1 MDDKSGRLKK
11 KRGVTRTSV
20 TKICK
25 AIETELTKTDV
36 NVDAL
41 EEMLE
46 QLAVESNEL
55 KNLDSQ
61 IEEFVSDDKLEKE
74 VKEVAEYTQ
83 KIITWKFR
91 ATKKIRERTK
101 NVDSL
106 NVPSSCYKESSSN
119 IKLPKLSISKF
130 YGQSSLWLSFWNSF
144 ESAIHENDS
153 LSEVSKFNYLK
164 AHLGGSALSTVEG
177 FALTPENYEI
187 AIKLLKKE
195 RFGRS
200 DVLINT
206 HLNNLLRICPLKNSD
221 DIVSFRKMFDNIQ
234 TEIRSLESLNVLK
247 ETYQNLLC
255 PLLLKCLPPDLV
267 LEYNKSMKS
276 DKYEINELVDFLS
289 IQLKA
294 KERSL
299 MYASPVSSKKEKYSY
314 PRNDSSSEKINN
326 SRCFSSKRFSSSDLI
341 SSEVKTKTNACIFC
355 NEFHAVGD
363 CNYALSLSLEQR
375 KKILSKKAACFIC
388 AKPFHLAKFCKS
400 KIVCTLCGKRHLSI
414 LCNQD
419 NSVLKNNTHLN
430 ENKDDNNLLYE
441 NFTLANNLCSS
452 EVYLQ
457 TLIVSVENN
466 DLKYYV
472 RSIIDLG
479 SQRSYVS
486 KYVADVMK
494 LKCVGEQTVTHG
506 LFGGLKRRENHKKFS
521 IELRN
526 TENNFSCNVE
536 VMDQNKI
543 CTSLPKLK
551 DPKNIEELKQ
561 LGIFAS
567 DICLNE
573 NLCLYENN
581 PKEIHILLGADTA
594 ARLFTGEIKNL
605 SPDLIAMNTKLG
617 WRVIGRSRITE
628 NDSSSTLMS
637 LLVNDVNIS
646 DLWRLDTLN
655 INDPAE
661 NQSRKELE
669 EAAKE
674 HFERSVKR
682 YNEGRY
688 IVSLPWIHDHP
699 PLPDGRKIAER
710 RLNSCIKALE
720 RAEKLVDYDDVF
732 QDWQKEGIIEEV
744 DPMQEIK
751 QGQHFLPHHPVFK
764 ENSTTKVRLVFDGSA
779 KERNTPSINDC
790 LEKGPNL
797 VELIP
802 SLMNRFR
809 VGKYGVIA
817 DIKKAFLQI
826 GLQERDRPY
835 LRFLWKDRG
844 REGNIKI
851 LQHKRVVFGISSSP
865 FLLGATLE
873 LHLKNAPD
881 HLKETAQQ
889 LMRSFY
895 VDNCVFSVN
904 TKKELASF
912 ISESQALLSTAKF
925 ELRGWEHSP
934 TEDKIEE
941 RQEDLKVPVLGL
953 LWNLPKDTMSLDMK
967 GLMKEDKGPTTKR
980 KILSTVHRIFDPIG
994 FSCPVTLEPKC
1005 LLQECWKLGLSWDA
1019 ELPLLITERFE
1030 RWKMKLPKL
1039 NALQIPRCVRED
1051 FAEDSKLSIHVFC
1064 DANQSAYATCIFL
1077 RAESAD
1083 NTSCQLIQARN
1094 RVAPLKK
1101 ISIPRLE
1108 LLSCTIGAR
1117 LAKATIS
1124 ELGLE
1129 KIPIFYWSDSMNA
1142 LYWIKRNENWATF
1155 VYNRVLEI
1163 RKLTNPEDWRH
1174 ISGTLNPADLPSR
1187 GSNAEELVKS
1197 LWWEGSNWLR
1207 RPIEDWPVSETIPDF
1222 DVVNSEKRKTIVS
1235 VTNTTTE
1242 QLEYFSKVSS
1252 FRKMTRITAWIFRF
1266 YKNAKTQKKERKVGT
1281 LDLEEVEAAEKF
1293 ILKQVQSQCFS
1304 GNEKL
1309 NLQTF
1314 LDSDGLLRVKTKIS
1328 QRSDIPTFRFP
1339 ILLPSKHAVIG
1350 KLIFEKHVELSHAGI
1365 QILMS
1370 SLRENYWILKSRKTI
1385 HQVIR
1390 TCVICQ
1396 RFASRPLEVVSAPL
1410 PEDRVRDAYVFEVVG
1425 VDLCGPLYLKNKTKC
1440 WAVLFTC
1447 AVYRAVHIELVTS
1460 LSTDSFILALRR
1472 IEYLG
1477 HLREFS
1483 KICNESKIK
1492 EGDIV
1497 LIGDSNVKRI
1507 NWPLGRVIKLYLGK
1521 DKKARLVE
1529 IQTKSGSFLRP
1540 IQRLFPL
1547 EISQSEKSAVP
1558 RPPKSDPLSTMIP
1571 EGAPTSSDSPAVPD
1585 VNPNVNV
1592 CSRRRSRYGRLLKPS
1607 ALLDSFI

>member
-1 MDDKSGRLKK
+1 
-11 KRGVTRTSV
+11 
-20 TKICK
+20 
-25 AIETELTKTDV
+25 
-36 NVDAL
+36 
-41 EEMLE
+41 
-46 QLAVESNEL
+46 
-55 KNLDSQ
+55 
-61 IEEFVSDDKLEKE
+61 
-74 VKEVAEYTQ
+74 
-83 KIITWKFR
+83 
-91 ATKKIRERTK
+91 
-101 NVDSL
+101 
-106 NVPSSCYKESSSN
+106 
-119 IKLPKLSISKF
+119 
-130 YGQSSLWLSFWNSF
+130 
-144 ESAIHENDS
+144 
-153 LSEVSKFNYLK
+153 
-164 AHLGGSALSTVEG
+164 
-177 FALTPENYEI
+177 
-187 AIKLLKKE
+187 
-195 RFGRS
+195 
-200 DVLINT
+200 
-206 HLNNLLRICPLKNSD
+206 
-221 DIVSFRKMFDNIQ
+221 
-234 TEIRSLESLNVLK
+234 
-247 ETYQNLLC
+247 
-255 PLLLKCLPPDLV
+255 
-267 LEYNKSMKS
+267 
-276 DKYEINELVDFLS
+276 
-289 IQLKA
+289 
-294 KERSL
+294 
-299 MYASPVSSKKEKYSY
+299 
-314 PRNDSSSEKINN
+314 
-326 SRCFSSKRFSSSDLI
+326 
-341 SSEVKTKTNACIFC
+341 
-355 NEFHAVGD
+355 
-363 CNYALSLSLEQR
+363 
-375 KKILSKKAACFIC
+375 
-388 AKPFHLAKFCKS
+388 
-400 KIVCTLCGKRHLSI
+400 
-414 LCNQD
+414 
-419 NSVLKNNTHLN
+419 
-430 ENKDDNNLLYE
+430 
-441 NFTLANNLCSS
+441 
-452 EVYLQ
+452 
-457 TLIVSVENN
+457 
-466 DLKYYV
+466 
-472 RSIIDLG
+472 
-479 SQRSYVS
+479 
-486 KYVADVMK
+486 MK
-494 LKCVGEQTVTHG
+494 LKCLGEQTVTHG
-506 LFGGLKRRENHKKFS
+506 LFGGLKRRENHKMYS
-521 IELRN
+521 IKLRN
-526 TENNFSCNVE
+526 TENNFCCNVE

-543 CTSLPKLK
+543 CTSLPKL
-551 DPKNIEELKQ
+551 DSKNIEEVKQ
-561 LGIFAS
+561 LGIFVS
-567 DICLNE
+567 DICLDE
-573 NLCLYENN
+573 NLCLYEND

-594 ARLFTGEIKNL
+594 ARLFTGEIKKL

-617 WRVIGRSRITE
+617 WTVIGRSGINK

-661 NQSRKELE
+661 TQSRKELE

-674 HFERSVKR
+674 HFERSVTR
-682 YNEGRY
+682 DNEGRY

-699 PLPDGRKIAER
+699 PLPDGRKLAER

-720 RAEKLVDYDDVF
+720 RVEKLADYDDVF
-732 QDWQKEGIIEEV
+732 QDWQNEGIIEEV

-751 QGQHFLPHHPVFK
+751 EGQHFLPHHPVFK
-764 ENSTTKVRLVFDGSA
+764 ENSTAKVRPVFDGSA
-779 KERNTPSINDC
+779 KEKNTPSINDC

-802 SLMNRFR
+802 SLINRFR
-809 VGKYGVIA
+809 VEKYGVIS

-835 LRFLWKDRG
+835 LRFLWKDR
-844 REGNIKI
+844 RKDGNIKI

-904 TKKELASF
+904 RREELARF

-934 TEDKIEE
+934 TEDKTEE
-941 RQEDLKVPVLGL
+941 RQEDRKVPVLGL
-953 LWNLPKDTMSLDMK
+953 LWNLPKDTISLDLK
-967 GLMKEDKGPTTKR
+967 SLMKEDKGPITKR

-994 FSCPVTLEPKC
+994 FSCPVTLEPKS

-1039 NALQIPRCVRED
+1039 NDLEIPRCVRED
-1051 FAEDSKLSIHVFC
+1051 FAEDSKFSIHVFC
-1064 DANQSAYATCIFL
+1064 DASQSAYATCIFL

-1083 NTSCQLIQARN
+1083 STSCQLIQARN

-1129 KIPIFYWSDSMNA
+1129 NIPIFYWSDSMNA

-1197 LWWEGSNWLR
+1197 LWWKGPNWLR
-1207 RPIEDWPVSETIPDF
+1207 MPIEDWPVSETMPDF
-1222 DVVNSEKRKTIVS
+1222 DVVNSEKRKSIVS

-1242 QLEYFSKVSS
+1242 QLEYFSK
-1252 FRKMTRITAWIFRF
+1252 
-1266 YKNAKTQKKERKVGT
+1266 
-1281 LDLEEVEAAEKF
+1281 
-1293 ILKQVQSQCFS
+1293 
-1304 GNEKL
+1304 
-1309 NLQTF
+1309 TF

-1328 QRSDIPTFRFP
+1328 QRSDLPTFRFP
-1339 ILLPSKHAVIG
+1339 ILLPSKHDVIG

-1385 HQVIR
+1385 RQVIR
-1390 TCVICQ
+1390 NCVICQ
-1396 RFASRPLEVVSAPL
+1396 RFSSRPLEVASAPL

-1425 VDLCGPLYLKNKTKC
+1425 VDLCGPLYLKNKSKC

-1472 IEYLG
+1472 FISRRGRPATIYSDNGTNLVGTSNELKSVDWVKIQEYASVKEILWKFNPPSAPWWGGFWESLIGMLKSILRKILGKASLQFEELYTVLCDAEGIINSRPLTYLSEDNEDLIALTPAMFLQDVKEIVVPDIDQIDAKRMNKKFFYRQKVCQDLRKRFRIEYLG

-1483 KICNESKIK
+1483 KIRNESKIK

-1521 DKKARLVE
+1521 DKKVRLVE
-1529 IQTKSGSFLRP
+1529 VQTKSGSFLRP

-1547 EISQSEKSAVP
+1547 EVSQSEKSAIP
-1558 RPPKSDPLSTMIP
+1558 CLPKSDSPSTMMIP
-1571 EGAPTSSDSPAVPD
+1571 DGTPTSSNSHAVSD
-1585 VNPNVNV
+1585 VRQP
-1592 CSRRRSRYGRLLKPS
+1592 RRSRYGRLLKPN
-1607 ALLDSFI
+1607 ALLDSLV

>member
-1 MDDKSGRLKK
+1 MDDKSGRLRK
-11 KRGVTRTSV
+11 KRGVLRTSV

-25 AIETELTKTDV
+25 TIETELTKTDV
-36 NVDAL
+36 NVDML

-46 QLAVESNEL
+46 QLAVESSEL

-61 IEEFVSDDKLEKE
+61 IEEFVSEDKLE
-74 VKEVAEYTQ
+74 
-83 KIITWKFR
+83 R
-91 ATKKIRERTK
+91 
-101 NVDSL
+101 
-106 NVPSSCYKESSSN
+106 
-119 IKLPKLSISKF
+119 
-130 YGQSSLWLSFWNSF
+130 
-144 ESAIHENDS
+144 
-153 LSEVSKFNYLK
+153 
-164 AHLGGSALSTVEG
+164 
-177 FALTPENYEI
+177 
-187 AIKLLKKE
+187 
-195 RFGRS
+195 
-200 DVLINT
+200 
-206 HLNNLLRICPLKNSD
+206 
-221 DIVSFRKMFDNIQ
+221 
-234 TEIRSLESLNVLK
+234 
-247 ETYQNLLC
+247 
-255 PLLLKCLPPDLV
+255 
-267 LEYNKSMKS
+267 
-276 DKYEINELVDFLS
+276 
-289 IQLKA
+289 
-294 KERSL
+294 
-299 MYASPVSSKKEKYSY
+299 
-314 PRNDSSSEKINN
+314 
-326 SRCFSSKRFSSSDLI
+326 
-341 SSEVKTKTNACIFC
+341 
-355 NEFHAVGD
+355 
-363 CNYALSLSLEQR
+363 
-375 KKILSKKAACFIC
+375 
-388 AKPFHLAKFCKS
+388 
-400 KIVCTLCGKRHLSI
+400 
-414 LCNQD
+414 
-419 NSVLKNNTHLN
+419 
-430 ENKDDNNLLYE
+430 
-441 NFTLANNLCSS
+441 

-466 DLKYYV
+466 DLKHYV

-494 LKCVGEQTVTHG
+494 LKCFGEQTVTHG
-506 LFGGLKRRENHKKFS
+506 LFGGLKRRENHKIYS
-521 IELRN
+521 IKLRN
-526 TENNFSCNVE
+526 TENNFCCNVE

-543 CTSLPKLK
+543 CTSLPKL
-551 DPKNIEELKQ
+551 DSKNIEEVKQ
-561 LGIFAS
+561 LGIFVS
-567 DICLNE
+567 DICLDE
-573 NLCLYENN
+573 NLCLYEND

-594 ARLFTGEIKNL
+594 ARLFTGEIKKL

-617 WRVIGRSRITE
+617 WTVIGRSGINK

-661 NQSRKELE
+661 TQSRKELE

-674 HFERSVKR
+674 HFERSVTR
-682 YNEGRY
+682 DNEGRY

-699 PLPDGRKIAER
+699 PLPDGRKLAER

-720 RAEKLVDYDDVF
+720 RVEKLADYDDVF
-732 QDWQKEGIIEEV
+732 QDWQNEGIIEEV

-751 QGQHFLPHHPVFK
+751 EGQHFLLHHPVFK
-764 ENSTTKVRLVFDGSA
+764 ENSTTKVRPVFDGSA
-779 KERNTPSINDC
+779 KEKNTPSINDC

-802 SLMNRFR
+802 SLINRFR
-809 VGKYGVIA
+809 VEKYGVIS

-835 LRFLWKDRG
+835 LRFLWKDR
-844 REGNIKI
+844 RKDGNIKI

-904 TKKELASF
+904 RREELARF

-934 TEDKIEE
+934 TEDKTEE
-941 RQEDLKVPVLGL
+941 RQEDRKVPVLGL
-953 LWNLPKDTMSLDMK
+953 LCNLPKDTISLDLK
-967 GLMKEDKGPTTKR
+967 SLMKEDKGPITKR

-994 FSCPVTLEPKC
+994 FSCPVTLEPKS

-1039 NALQIPRCVRED
+1039 NDLEIPRCVRED
-1051 FAEDSKLSIHVFC
+1051 FAEDSKFSIHVFC
-1064 DANQSAYATCIFL
+1064 DASQSAYATCIFL

-1083 NTSCQLIQARN
+1083 STSCQLIQARN

-1129 KIPIFYWSDSMNA
+1129 NIPIFYWSDSMNA

-1197 LWWEGSNWLR
+1197 LWWKGPNWLR
-1207 RPIEDWPVSETIPDF
+1207 MPIEDWPVSETMPDF
-1222 DVVNSEKRKTIVS
+1222 DVVNSEKRKSIVS

-1242 QLEYFSKVSS
+1242 QLEYFSK
-1252 FRKMTRITAWIFRF
+1252 
-1266 YKNAKTQKKERKVGT
+1266 KKERKFGT
-1281 LDLEEVEAAEKF
+1281 LDFEEVEAAEKY
-1293 ILKQVQSQCFS
+1293 ILKQVQSQCFL

-1328 QRSDIPTFRFP
+1328 QRSDLPTFRFP
-1339 ILLPSKHAVIG
+1339 ILLPSKHDVIG

-1385 HQVIR
+1385 RQVIR
-1390 TCVICQ
+1390 NCVICQ
-1396 RFASRPLEVVSAPL
+1396 RFSSRPLEVASAPL

-1425 VDLCGPLYLKNKTKC
+1425 VDLCGPLYLKNKSKC

-1447 AVYRAVHIELVTS
+1447 AVYRAVHIDLVTS

-1472 IEYLG
+1472 FISRRGRPATIYSDNGTNLVGTSNELKSVDWVKIQEYASVKKILWKFNPPSAPWWGGFWERIIGMLKSILRKILGKASLQFEELYTVLCDAEGIINSRPLTYLSEDNEDLIALTPAMFLQDVKEIGVPDIDQIDAKRMNKRFFYRQKVCQDLRKRFRIEYLG

-1483 KICNESKIK
+1483 KIRNESKIK

-1521 DKKARLVE
+1521 DKKVRLVE
-1529 IQTKSGSFLRP
+1529 VQTKSGSFLRP

-1547 EISQSEKSAVP
+1547 EVSQSEKSAIP
-1558 RPPKSDPLSTMIP
+1558 CLPKSDSPSTMMIP
-1571 EGAPTSSDSPAVPD
+1571 DGTPTSSDSHAVSD
-1585 VNPNVNV
+1585 VRQP
-1592 CSRRRSRYGRLLKPS
+1592 RRSRYGRLLKPN
-1607 ALLDSFI
+1607 ALLDSLSSGGPEFSSSQPTSEQFPGIRRNKTRTLNSRPTSKKELAFEETLVNSTTVLRLVQGSVVLSQLLSNFLASEETKRSSVGPGFSSSQPTTEHVSGIRR

>member
-20 TKICK
+20 SKICK

-106 NVPSSCYKESSSN
+106 NVPSSCYKEPSSN

-164 AHLGGSALSTVEG
+164 AHLGGSALSTIEG

-187 AIKLLKKE
+187 AIKLLKE

-255 PLLLKCLPPDLV
+255 PLLLKCLPSDLV

-299 MYASPVSSKKEKYSY
+299 MYASP
-314 PRNDSSSEKINN
+314 
-326 SRCFSSKRFSSSDLI
+326 
-341 SSEVKTKTNACIFC
+341 
-355 NEFHAVGD
+355 
-363 CNYALSLSLEQR
+363 
-375 KKILSKKAACFIC
+375 
-388 AKPFHLAKFCKS
+388 
-400 KIVCTLCGKRHLSI
+400 
-414 LCNQD
+414 
-419 NSVLKNNTHLN
+419 
-430 ENKDDNNLLYE
+430 
-441 NFTLANNLCSS
+441 
-452 EVYLQ
+452 

-466 DLKYYV
+466 DLKHYV

-494 LKCVGEQTVTHG
+494 LKCVGDQTVTHG

-543 CTSLPKLK
+543 CTYLPKLK

-573 NLCLYENN
+573 NLCLYEND

-617 WRVIGRSRITE
+617 WTVIGRSRITE

-682 YNEGRY
+682 DNEGRY

-764 ENSTTKVRLVFDGSA
+764 ENSTTKVRPVFDGSA

-865 FLLGATLE
+865 FLMGATLE

-904 TKKELASF
+904 TKKELAIF

-1019 ELPLLITERFE
+1019 ELPLIITERFE

-1064 DANQSAYATCIFL
+1064 DASQSAYATCIFL

-1094 RVAPLKK
+1094 RVSPLKK

-1197 LWWEGSNWLR
+1197 LWWEGPNWLR

-1266 YKNAKTQKKERKVGT
+1266 YKNAKTQKKERKGGT

-1385 HQVIR
+1385 RQVIR

-1472 IEYLG
+1472 FI
-1477 HLREFS
+1477 
-1483 KICNESKIK
+1483 
-1492 EGDIV
+1492 
-1497 LIGDSNVKRI
+1497 
-1507 NWPLGRVIKLYLGK
+1507 
-1521 DKKARLVE
+1521 
-1529 IQTKSGSFLRP
+1529 
-1540 IQRLFPL
+1540 
-1547 EISQSEKSAVP
+1547 
-1558 RPPKSDPLSTMIP
+1558 
-1571 EGAPTSSDSPAVPD
+1571 
-1585 VNPNVNV
+1585 
-1592 CSRRRSRYGRLLKPS
+1592 SRRGRPATIYSDNGTNLVGTSNELKS
-1607 ALLDSFI
+1607 VDWGKI

>member
-119 IKLPKLSISKF
+119 NKLPKLSISKF
-130 YGQSSLWLSFWNSF
+130 YGQSSLWLTFWNSF

-164 AHLGGSALSTVEG
+164 AHLGGSALSTIEG

-187 AIKLLKKE
+187 AIKLLKE

-221 DIVSFRKMFDNIQ
+221 DI
-234 TEIRSLESLNVLK
+234 
-247 ETYQNLLC
+247 
-255 PLLLKCLPPDLV
+255 
-267 LEYNKSMKS
+267 
-276 DKYEINELVDFLS
+276 
-289 IQLKA
+289 LKA

-314 PRNDSSSEKINN
+314 PRYDSSSEKINN

-430 ENKDDNNLLYE
+430 ENKDDNNLLNE

-466 DLKYYV
+466 DLKHYV

-506 LFGGLKRRENHKKFS
+506 LFGGLKRRENHKKYS

-573 NLCLYENN
+573 NLCLYEND

-617 WRVIGRSRITE
+617 WTVIGRSRITE

-682 YNEGRY
+682 DNEGRY

-732 QDWQKEGIIEEV
+732 QDWQKE
-744 DPMQEIK
+744 
-751 QGQHFLPHHPVFK
+751 
-764 ENSTTKVRLVFDGSA
+764 
-779 KERNTPSINDC
+779 
-790 LEKGPNL
+790 
-797 VELIP
+797 ELIP

-904 TKKELASF
+904 TKKELARF

-967 GLMKEDKGPTTKR
+967 DLMKEDKGPTTKR

-1005 LLQECWKLGLSWDA
+1005 LLQECWKLRLSWDA

-1064 DANQSAYATCIFL
+1064 DASQSAYATCIFL

-1197 LWWEGSNWLR
+1197 LWWEGPNWLR

-1266 YKNAKTQKKERKVGT
+1266 YKNAKTQKKERKGGT

-1385 HQVIR
+1385 RQVIR

-1410 PEDRVRDAYVFEVVG
+1410 PEDRVRDAYVFEEIG
-1425 VDLCGPLYLKNKTKC
+1425 VPDIDQIDAKRMNKRFFYRQKLCQN
-1440 WAVLFTC
+1440 
-1447 AVYRAVHIELVTS
+1447 
-1460 LSTDSFILALRR
+1460 LRKRFR

-1521 DKKARLVE
+1521 DKKVRLVE

-1571 EGAPTSSDSPAVPD
+1571 DGAPTSSDSPAVPD

-1592 CSRRRSRYGRLLKPS
+1592 CSRRRSRYGRLLKPN

>member
-55 KNLDSQ
+55 KKLDSQ

-164 AHLGGSALSTVEG
+164 AHLGGSALSTIEG

-187 AIKLLKKE
+187 AIKLLKE

-221 DIVSFRKMFDNIQ
+221 DIVSFRKI
-234 TEIRSLESLNVLK
+234 
-247 ETYQNLLC
+247 
-255 PLLLKCLPPDLV
+255 
-267 LEYNKSMKS
+267 
-276 DKYEINELVDFLS
+276 
-289 IQLKA
+289 
-294 KERSL
+294 
-299 MYASPVSSKKEKYSY
+299 
-314 PRNDSSSEKINN
+314 
-326 SRCFSSKRFSSSDLI
+326 
-341 SSEVKTKTNACIFC
+341 
-355 NEFHAVGD
+355 
-363 CNYALSLSLEQR
+363 
-375 KKILSKKAACFIC
+375 
-388 AKPFHLAKFCKS
+388 
-400 KIVCTLCGKRHLSI
+400 
-414 LCNQD
+414 
-419 NSVLKNNTHLN
+419 
-430 ENKDDNNLLYE
+430 
-441 NFTLANNLCSS
+441 

-466 DLKYYV
+466 DLKHYV

-506 LFGGLKRRENHKKFS
+506 LFGGLKRRENHKKYS

-573 NLCLYENN
+573 NLCLYEND

-617 WRVIGRSRITE
+617 WTVIGRSRITE

-637 LLVNDVNIS
+637 LLVNDLNIS

-682 YNEGRY
+682 DNEGRY

-764 ENSTTKVRLVFDGSA
+764 ENSTTKVRPVFDGSA

-802 SLMNRFR
+802 CLMNRFR

-904 TKKELASF
+904 TKKEL
-912 ISESQALLSTAKF
+912 
-925 ELRGWEHSP
+925 
-934 TEDKIEE
+934 
-941 RQEDLKVPVLGL
+941 
-953 LWNLPKDTMSLDMK
+953 
-967 GLMKEDKGPTTKR
+967 
-980 KILSTVHRIFDPIG
+980 
-994 FSCPVTLEPKC
+994 
-1005 LLQECWKLGLSWDA
+1005 
-1019 ELPLLITERFE
+1019 
-1030 RWKMKLPKL
+1030 
-1039 NALQIPRCVRED
+1039 
-1051 FAEDSKLSIHVFC
+1051 
-1064 DANQSAYATCIFL
+1064 
-1077 RAESAD
+1077 
-1083 NTSCQLIQARN
+1083 
-1094 RVAPLKK
+1094 
-1101 ISIPRLE
+1101 
-1108 LLSCTIGAR
+1108 
-1117 LAKATIS
+1117 
-1124 ELGLE
+1124 
-1129 KIPIFYWSDSMNA
+1129 
-1142 LYWIKRNENWATF
+1142 
-1155 VYNRVLEI
+1155 
-1163 RKLTNPEDWRH
+1163 
-1174 ISGTLNPADLPSR
+1174 
-1187 GSNAEELVKS
+1187 
-1197 LWWEGSNWLR
+1197 
-1207 RPIEDWPVSETIPDF
+1207 
-1222 DVVNSEKRKTIVS
+1222 
-1235 VTNTTTE
+1235 
-1242 QLEYFSKVSS
+1242 
-1252 FRKMTRITAWIFRF
+1252 
-1266 YKNAKTQKKERKVGT
+1266 
-1281 LDLEEVEAAEKF
+1281 
-1293 ILKQVQSQCFS
+1293 
-1304 GNEKL
+1304 
-1309 NLQTF
+1309 
-1314 LDSDGLLRVKTKIS
+1314 
-1328 QRSDIPTFRFP
+1328 
-1339 ILLPSKHAVIG
+1339 
-1350 KLIFEKHVELSHAGI
+1350 
-1365 QILMS
+1365 
-1370 SLRENYWILKSRKTI
+1370 
-1385 HQVIR
+1385 
-1390 TCVICQ
+1390 
-1396 RFASRPLEVVSAPL
+1396 
-1410 PEDRVRDAYVFEVVG
+1410 
-1425 VDLCGPLYLKNKTKC
+1425 
-1440 WAVLFTC
+1440 
-1447 AVYRAVHIELVTS
+1447 
-1460 LSTDSFILALRR
+1460 
-1472 IEYLG
+1472 
-1477 HLREFS
+1477 
-1483 KICNESKIK
+1483 
-1492 EGDIV
+1492 
-1497 LIGDSNVKRI
+1497 
-1507 NWPLGRVIKLYLGK
+1507 
-1521 DKKARLVE
+1521 
-1529 IQTKSGSFLRP
+1529 
-1540 IQRLFPL
+1540 
-1547 EISQSEKSAVP
+1547 
-1558 RPPKSDPLSTMIP
+1558 
-1571 EGAPTSSDSPAVPD
+1571 
-1585 VNPNVNV
+1585 
-1592 CSRRRSRYGRLLKPS
+1592 
-1607 ALLDSFI
+1607 

>member
-1 MDDKSGRLKK
+1 
-11 KRGVTRTSV
+11 
-20 TKICK
+20 
-25 AIETELTKTDV
+25 
-36 NVDAL
+36 
-41 EEMLE
+41 
-46 QLAVESNEL
+46 
-55 KNLDSQ
+55 
-61 IEEFVSDDKLEKE
+61 
-74 VKEVAEYTQ
+74 
-83 KIITWKFR
+83 
-91 ATKKIRERTK
+91 
-101 NVDSL
+101 
-106 NVPSSCYKESSSN
+106 
-119 IKLPKLSISKF
+119 
-130 YGQSSLWLSFWNSF
+130 
-144 ESAIHENDS
+144 
-153 LSEVSKFNYLK
+153 
-164 AHLGGSALSTVEG
+164 
-177 FALTPENYEI
+177 
-187 AIKLLKKE
+187 
-195 RFGRS
+195 
-200 DVLINT
+200 
-206 HLNNLLRICPLKNSD
+206 
-221 DIVSFRKMFDNIQ
+221 
-234 TEIRSLESLNVLK
+234 
-247 ETYQNLLC
+247 
-255 PLLLKCLPPDLV
+255 
-267 LEYNKSMKS
+267 
-276 DKYEINELVDFLS
+276 
-289 IQLKA
+289 
-294 KERSL
+294 
-299 MYASPVSSKKEKYSY
+299 
-314 PRNDSSSEKINN
+314 
-326 SRCFSSKRFSSSDLI
+326 
-341 SSEVKTKTNACIFC
+341 
-355 NEFHAVGD
+355 
-363 CNYALSLSLEQR
+363 
-375 KKILSKKAACFIC
+375 
-388 AKPFHLAKFCKS
+388 
-400 KIVCTLCGKRHLSI
+400 
-414 LCNQD
+414 
-419 NSVLKNNTHLN
+419 
-430 ENKDDNNLLYE
+430 
-441 NFTLANNLCSS
+441 
-452 EVYLQ
+452 
-457 TLIVSVENN
+457 
-466 DLKYYV
+466 
-472 RSIIDLG
+472 
-479 SQRSYVS
+479 
-486 KYVADVMK
+486 
-494 LKCVGEQTVTHG
+494 
-506 LFGGLKRRENHKKFS
+506 
-521 IELRN
+521 
-526 TENNFSCNVE
+526 
-536 VMDQNKI
+536 MDQNKI

-573 NLCLYENN
+573 NLCLYENY

-617 WRVIGRSRITE
+617 WTVIGRSRITE

-682 YNEGRY
+682 DNEGRY

-720 RAEKLVDYDDVF
+720 RVEKLVDYDDVF

-751 QGQHFLPHHPVFK
+751 QGQHFLHHHPVFK
-764 ENSTTKVRLVFDGSA
+764 ENSTTKVRPVFDGSA

-809 VGKYGVIA
+809 VGKYG
-817 DIKKAFLQI
+817 
-826 GLQERDRPY
+826 
-835 LRFLWKDRG
+835 
-844 REGNIKI
+844 
-851 LQHKRVVFGISSSP
+851 HKRVVFGISSSP

-904 TKKELASF
+904 TKKELARF

-1039 NALQIPRCVRED
+1039 NALQIPR
-1051 FAEDSKLSIHVFC
+1051 
-1064 DANQSAYATCIFL
+1064 
-1077 RAESAD
+1077 
-1083 NTSCQLIQARN
+1083 N

-1197 LWWEGSNWLR
+1197 LWWEGPNWLR

-1266 YKNAKTQKKERKVGT
+1266 YKNAKTQKKERKGGT

-1350 KLIFEKHVELSHAGI
+1350 KHIFEKHVELSHAGI

-1385 HQVIR
+1385 RQVIR

-1396 RFASRPLEVVSAPL
+1396 RFASRPIEVVSAPL
-1410 PEDRVRDAYVFEVVG
+1410 PEDRVRDAYVFEVVQ

-1447 AVYRAVHIELVTS
+1447 AVYRAVHIELFEELCTVLCDAEDIINSRPLTY
-1460 LSTDSFILALRR
+1460 LSEDNEDLVALTPAMFLQDVKEIGVPDIDQIDAKRMNKRFFYRQKLCQDLRKRFR

-1521 DKKARLVE
+1521 DKKVRLVE

-1540 IQRLFPL
+1540 IQRHFPL

-1558 RPPKSDPLSTMIP
+1558 RPPKSDPPSTMIP
-1571 EGAPTSSDSPAVPD
+1571 DGAPTSSDSPAVPD

>member
-1 MDDKSGRLKK
+1 
-11 KRGVTRTSV
+11 
-20 TKICK
+20 
-25 AIETELTKTDV
+25 
-36 NVDAL
+36 
-41 EEMLE
+41 
-46 QLAVESNEL
+46 
-55 KNLDSQ
+55 
-61 IEEFVSDDKLEKE
+61 
-74 VKEVAEYTQ
+74 
-83 KIITWKFR
+83 
-91 ATKKIRERTK
+91 
-101 NVDSL
+101 
-106 NVPSSCYKESSSN
+106 
-119 IKLPKLSISKF
+119 
-130 YGQSSLWLSFWNSF
+130 
-144 ESAIHENDS
+144 
-153 LSEVSKFNYLK
+153 
-164 AHLGGSALSTVEG
+164 
-177 FALTPENYEI
+177 
-187 AIKLLKKE
+187 
-195 RFGRS
+195 
-200 DVLINT
+200 
-206 HLNNLLRICPLKNSD
+206 
-221 DIVSFRKMFDNIQ
+221 
-234 TEIRSLESLNVLK
+234 
-247 ETYQNLLC
+247 
-255 PLLLKCLPPDLV
+255 
-267 LEYNKSMKS
+267 
-276 DKYEINELVDFLS
+276 
-289 IQLKA
+289 
-294 KERSL
+294 
-299 MYASPVSSKKEKYSY
+299 
-314 PRNDSSSEKINN
+314 
-326 SRCFSSKRFSSSDLI
+326 
-341 SSEVKTKTNACIFC
+341 
-355 NEFHAVGD
+355 
-363 CNYALSLSLEQR
+363 
-375 KKILSKKAACFIC
+375 
-388 AKPFHLAKFCKS
+388 
-400 KIVCTLCGKRHLSI
+400 
-414 LCNQD
+414 
-419 NSVLKNNTHLN
+419 
-430 ENKDDNNLLYE
+430 
-441 NFTLANNLCSS
+441 
-452 EVYLQ
+452 
-457 TLIVSVENN
+457 
-466 DLKYYV
+466 
-472 RSIIDLG
+472 
-479 SQRSYVS
+479 
-486 KYVADVMK
+486 
-494 LKCVGEQTVTHG
+494 
-506 LFGGLKRRENHKKFS
+506 
-521 IELRN
+521 
-526 TENNFSCNVE
+526 
-536 VMDQNKI
+536 MDQNKI

-573 NLCLYENN
+573 NLCLYEND

-617 WRVIGRSRITE
+617 WTVIGRSRITE

-682 YNEGRY
+682 DNEGRY

-751 QGQHFLPHHPVFK
+751 QGQHFLPLHPVFK
-764 ENSTTKVRLVFDGSA
+764 ENSTTKVRPVFDGSA

-904 TKKELASF
+904 TKKELARF

-925 ELRGWEHSP
+925 DLRGWEHSP

-941 RQEDLKVPVLGL
+941 RQEDRKVPVLGL

-1039 NALQIPRCVRED
+1039 NVLEIPRCVREDFAEYSKLSIHVFCDARFSCPVTLEPKCLLQECWKLGLSWDAELPLLITERFERWKMKLPKLNALQIPRCVRED

-1064 DANQSAYATCIFL
+1064 DASQSAYATCIFL

-1197 LWWEGSNWLR
+1197 LWWEGPNWLR
-1207 RPIEDWPVSETIPDF
+1207 RP
-1222 DVVNSEKRKTIVS
+1222 
-1235 VTNTTTE
+1235 
-1242 QLEYFSKVSS
+1242 
-1252 FRKMTRITAWIFRF
+1252 
-1266 YKNAKTQKKERKVGT
+1266 
-1281 LDLEEVEAAEKF
+1281 
-1293 ILKQVQSQCFS
+1293 
-1304 GNEKL
+1304 
-1309 NLQTF
+1309 
-1314 LDSDGLLRVKTKIS
+1314 
-1328 QRSDIPTFRFP
+1328 
-1339 ILLPSKHAVIG
+1339 
-1350 KLIFEKHVELSHAGI
+1350 
-1365 QILMS
+1365 
-1370 SLRENYWILKSRKTI
+1370 
-1385 HQVIR
+1385 
-1390 TCVICQ
+1390 
-1396 RFASRPLEVVSAPL
+1396 
-1410 PEDRVRDAYVFEVVG
+1410 
-1425 VDLCGPLYLKNKTKC
+1425 
-1440 WAVLFTC
+1440 
-1447 AVYRAVHIELVTS
+1447 
-1460 LSTDSFILALRR
+1460 
-1472 IEYLG
+1472 
-1477 HLREFS
+1477 
-1483 KICNESKIK
+1483 
-1492 EGDIV
+1492 
-1497 LIGDSNVKRI
+1497 
-1507 NWPLGRVIKLYLGK
+1507 
-1521 DKKARLVE
+1521 
-1529 IQTKSGSFLRP
+1529 
-1540 IQRLFPL
+1540 
-1547 EISQSEKSAVP
+1547 
-1558 RPPKSDPLSTMIP
+1558 
-1571 EGAPTSSDSPAVPD
+1571 
-1585 VNPNVNV
+1585 
-1592 CSRRRSRYGRLLKPS
+1592 
-1607 ALLDSFI
+1607 

>member
-1 MDDKSGRLKK
+1 
-11 KRGVTRTSV
+11 
-20 TKICK
+20 
-25 AIETELTKTDV
+25 
-36 NVDAL
+36 
-41 EEMLE
+41 
-46 QLAVESNEL
+46 
-55 KNLDSQ
+55 
-61 IEEFVSDDKLEKE
+61 
-74 VKEVAEYTQ
+74 
-83 KIITWKFR
+83 
-91 ATKKIRERTK
+91 
-101 NVDSL
+101 
-106 NVPSSCYKESSSN
+106 
-119 IKLPKLSISKF
+119 
-130 YGQSSLWLSFWNSF
+130 
-144 ESAIHENDS
+144 
-153 LSEVSKFNYLK
+153 
-164 AHLGGSALSTVEG
+164 
-177 FALTPENYEI
+177 
-187 AIKLLKKE
+187 
-195 RFGRS
+195 
-200 DVLINT
+200 
-206 HLNNLLRICPLKNSD
+206 
-221 DIVSFRKMFDNIQ
+221 
-234 TEIRSLESLNVLK
+234 
-247 ETYQNLLC
+247 
-255 PLLLKCLPPDLV
+255 
-267 LEYNKSMKS
+267 
-276 DKYEINELVDFLS
+276 
-289 IQLKA
+289 
-294 KERSL
+294 
-299 MYASPVSSKKEKYSY
+299 
-314 PRNDSSSEKINN
+314 
-326 SRCFSSKRFSSSDLI
+326 
-341 SSEVKTKTNACIFC
+341 
-355 NEFHAVGD
+355 
-363 CNYALSLSLEQR
+363 
-375 KKILSKKAACFIC
+375 
-388 AKPFHLAKFCKS
+388 
-400 KIVCTLCGKRHLSI
+400 
-414 LCNQD
+414 
-419 NSVLKNNTHLN
+419 
-430 ENKDDNNLLYE
+430 
-441 NFTLANNLCSS
+441 
-452 EVYLQ
+452 
-457 TLIVSVENN
+457 
-466 DLKYYV
+466 
-472 RSIIDLG
+472 
-479 SQRSYVS
+479 
-486 KYVADVMK
+486 
-494 LKCVGEQTVTHG
+494 
-506 LFGGLKRRENHKKFS
+506 
-521 IELRN
+521 
-526 TENNFSCNVE
+526 
-536 VMDQNKI
+536 MDQNKI

-573 NLCLYENN
+573 NLCLYENY

-617 WRVIGRSRITE
+617 WTVIGRSRITE

-682 YNEGRY
+682 DNEGRY

-720 RAEKLVDYDDVF
+720 RVEKLVDYDDVF

-764 ENSTTKVRLVFDGSA
+764 ENSTTKVRPVFDGSA

-809 VGKYGVIA
+809 VGKYG
-817 DIKKAFLQI
+817 
-826 GLQERDRPY
+826 
-835 LRFLWKDRG
+835 
-844 REGNIKI
+844 
-851 LQHKRVVFGISSSP
+851 HKRVVFGISSSP

-904 TKKELASF
+904 TKKELARF

-1039 NALQIPRCVRED
+1039 NALQIPR
-1051 FAEDSKLSIHVFC
+1051 
-1064 DANQSAYATCIFL
+1064 
-1077 RAESAD
+1077 
-1083 NTSCQLIQARN
+1083 N

-1197 LWWEGSNWLR
+1197 LWWEGPNWLR

-1266 YKNAKTQKKERKVGT
+1266 YKNAKTQKKERKGGT

-1293 ILKQVQSQCFS
+1293 ILKQVQSQCLS

-1350 KLIFEKHVELSHAGI
+1350 KHIFEKHVELSHAGI

-1385 HQVIR
+1385 RQVIR

-1396 RFASRPLEVVSAPL
+1396 RFASRPIEVVSAPL
-1410 PEDRVRDAYVFEVVG
+1410 PEDRVRDAYVFEVVQ

-1447 AVYRAVHIELVTS
+1447 AVYRAVHIELFEELCTVLCDAEDIINSRPLTY
-1460 LSTDSFILALRR
+1460 LSEDNEDLVALTPAMFLQDVKEIGVPDIDQIDAKRMNKRFFYRQKLCQDLRKRFR

-1521 DKKARLVE
+1521 DKKVRLVE

-1540 IQRLFPL
+1540 IQRHFPL

-1558 RPPKSDPLSTMIP
+1558 RPPKSDPPSTMIP
-1571 EGAPTSSDSPAVPD
+1571 DGAPTSSDSPAVPD

>member
-74 VKEVAEYTQ
+74 VAEYTQ

-144 ESAIHENDS
+144 EPAIHENDS

-164 AHLGGSALSTVEG
+164 AHLGGSALSTIEG

-187 AIKLLKKE
+187 AIKLLKE

-221 DIVSFRKMFDNIQ
+221 DIVSFRKI
-234 TEIRSLESLNVLK
+234 
-247 ETYQNLLC
+247 
-255 PLLLKCLPPDLV
+255 
-267 LEYNKSMKS
+267 
-276 DKYEINELVDFLS
+276 
-289 IQLKA
+289 
-294 KERSL
+294 
-299 MYASPVSSKKEKYSY
+299 
-314 PRNDSSSEKINN
+314 
-326 SRCFSSKRFSSSDLI
+326 
-341 SSEVKTKTNACIFC
+341 
-355 NEFHAVGD
+355 
-363 CNYALSLSLEQR
+363 
-375 KKILSKKAACFIC
+375 
-388 AKPFHLAKFCKS
+388 
-400 KIVCTLCGKRHLSI
+400 
-414 LCNQD
+414 
-419 NSVLKNNTHLN
+419 
-430 ENKDDNNLLYE
+430 
-441 NFTLANNLCSS
+441 
-452 EVYLQ
+452 
-457 TLIVSVENN
+457 
-466 DLKYYV
+466 
-472 RSIIDLG
+472 
-479 SQRSYVS
+479 
-486 KYVADVMK
+486 
-494 LKCVGEQTVTHG
+494 
-506 LFGGLKRRENHKKFS
+506 
-521 IELRN
+521 
-526 TENNFSCNVE
+526 
-536 VMDQNKI
+536 
-543 CTSLPKLK
+543 
-551 DPKNIEELKQ
+551 
-561 LGIFAS
+561 
-567 DICLNE
+567 
-573 NLCLYENN
+573 
-581 PKEIHILLGADTA
+581 
-594 ARLFTGEIKNL
+594 
-605 SPDLIAMNTKLG
+605 
-617 WRVIGRSRITE
+617 
-628 NDSSSTLMS
+628 
-637 LLVNDVNIS
+637 
-646 DLWRLDTLN
+646 
-655 INDPAE
+655 
-661 NQSRKELE
+661 
-669 EAAKE
+669 
-674 HFERSVKR
+674 
-682 YNEGRY
+682 
-688 IVSLPWIHDHP
+688 
-699 PLPDGRKIAER
+699 KIAER

-720 RAEKLVDYDDVF
+720 RAEKLVDYDDVY

-764 ENSTTKVRLVFDGSA
+764 ENSTTKVRPVFDGSA

-809 VGKYGVIA
+809 VGKYGVTA

-851 LQHKRVVFGISSSP
+851 LQHKRVVFGIFSSP

-904 TKKELASF
+904 TKKELARF

-1039 NALQIPRCVRED
+1039 NALQIP
-1051 FAEDSKLSIHVFC
+1051 S
-1064 DANQSAYATCIFL
+1064 QSAYATCIFL

-1083 NTSCQLIQARN
+1083 NASCQLIQARN

-1129 KIPIFYWSDSMNA
+1129 KIPIFYWYDSMNA

-1174 ISGTLNPADLPSR
+1174 IIGTLNPADLPSR
-1187 GSNAEELVKS
+1187 GSNAEELVKY
-1197 LWWEGSNWLR
+1197 LWWEGPNWLR

-1266 YKNAKTQKKERKVGT
+1266 YKNAKTQKKERKGGT

-1314 LDSDGLLRVKTKIS
+1314 LDSDGLLKVKTKIS

-1385 HQVIR
+1385 RQVIR

-1396 RFASRPLEVVSAPL
+1396 RFASRP
-1410 PEDRVRDAYVFEVVG
+1410 
-1425 VDLCGPLYLKNKTKC
+1425 
-1440 WAVLFTC
+1440 
-1447 AVYRAVHIELVTS
+1447 
-1460 LSTDSFILALRR
+1460 
-1472 IEYLG
+1472 
-1477 HLREFS
+1477 
-1483 KICNESKIK
+1483 
-1492 EGDIV
+1492 
-1497 LIGDSNVKRI
+1497 
-1507 NWPLGRVIKLYLGK
+1507 
-1521 DKKARLVE
+1521 
-1529 IQTKSGSFLRP
+1529 
-1540 IQRLFPL
+1540 
-1547 EISQSEKSAVP
+1547 
-1558 RPPKSDPLSTMIP
+1558 
-1571 EGAPTSSDSPAVPD
+1571 
-1585 VNPNVNV
+1585 
-1592 CSRRRSRYGRLLKPS
+1592 
-1607 ALLDSFI
+1607 